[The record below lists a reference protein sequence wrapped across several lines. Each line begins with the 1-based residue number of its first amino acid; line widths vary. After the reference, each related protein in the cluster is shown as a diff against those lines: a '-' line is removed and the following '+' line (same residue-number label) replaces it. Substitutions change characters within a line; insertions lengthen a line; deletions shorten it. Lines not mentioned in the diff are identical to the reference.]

1 MAHFAKVG
9 DDGIVERVTVVSNTV
24 TDPETTGTDDESLGQ
39 AFLTEHFG
47 AGTYVQCSYNDNIRG
62 HFPGVG
68 DTYDSVNDIF
78 HKPQPFPSWTL
89 NTDTGYWEPPL
100 ARPTVPSLGLDLLY
114 FCNKREQQSESLRLS
129 ISVPIV
135 LLYAKNSVYDI
146 PSSLLNVLDINLS
159 F

>member
-100 ARPTVPSLGLDLLY
+100 ARPTVTSLGLDLSPTVEGETAEFVDARWDEAAYQADNTTGWVVLTMDEY
-114 FCNKREQQSESLRLS
+114 TGDLEDE
-129 ISVPIV
+129 PI
-135 LLYAKNSVYDI
+135 L
-146 PSSLLNVLDINLS
+146 
-159 F
+159 

>member
-100 ARPTVPSLGLDLLY
+100 ARPTVTSLGLDLSPTVEGETAEFVDARWDEAAYQADNTTGWVVLTMDEY
-114 FCNKREQQSESLRLS
+114 TGNLEDE
-129 ISVPIV
+129 PI
-135 LLYAKNSVYDI
+135 L
-146 PSSLLNVLDINLS
+146 
-159 F
+159 

>member
-100 ARPTVPSLGLDLLY
+100 ARPTVTSLGLDLSPTVEGVSAEFVVARWDEAAYQADNTTGWVVLTMDEY
-114 FCNKREQQSESLRLS
+114 TGDLEDE
-129 ISVPIV
+129 PI
-135 LLYAKNSVYDI
+135 L
-146 PSSLLNVLDINLS
+146 
-159 F
+159 

>member
-100 ARPTVPSLGLDLLY
+100 ARPTVTSLGLDLSPTVEGETAEFVDARWDEAAY
-114 FCNKREQQSESLRLS
+114 QADNTC
-129 ISVPIV
+129 
-135 LLYAKNSVYDI
+135 LLYTSPSPRDRTRSRM
-146 PSSLLNVLDINLS
+146 PSSA
-159 F
+159 